1 MSFTF
6 QCEIVAFLVLAYHD
20 EGAVH
25 IAFELHFPHDVG
37 GDQFF
42 VFIESECSIG
52 GLAELFDPVDDLEKV
67 IEVLEVEADFF
78 GHVL

>member
-42 VFIESECSIG
+42 VF
-52 GLAELFDPVDDLEKV
+52 LR
-67 IEVLEVEADFF
+67 
-78 GHVL
+78 